1 MYLSHLSLRNFRTYE
16 ELELELPPGLCV
28 LYGENG
34 QGKSNLME
42 AVYLLALTKSHR
54 ADSERDV
61 IRFEAL
67 QELPYTRIVG
77 AVRLQ
82 DGAEVTVQ
90 VDMAL
95 PPPGVAAPGVQPGVA
110 AHLQK
115 RIRVNGVPRL
125 ASAAM
130 GAVSAVL
137 FSAEDIFLVT
147 GRPAGRRRFLDV
159 LTSQM
164 DQGYLR
170 TLQTYQ
176 RVLTQRNQLLRRL
189 GDGSVAPQELEFWDG
204 ELCAQGAH
212 LMLGRQEAVAALAPL
227 ASREYERLS
236 SGGEALELRYEP
248 TVEPSASPQELE
260 ARLRERLEALR
271 RREVQAGQ
279 SLVGPHRDELRLLV
293 EEREVGSYGSRGQ
306 ARLTALVLRLAE
318 AELLTRRLGEEP
330 ILLLDD
336 AFSELD
342 ARRREQVLERAC
354 QAQQALITIVDL
366 AQHPQARKAAAAL
379 HHVQRGSVSPAE

>member
-1 MYLSHLSLRNFRTYE
+1 MVMYLRHLSLRNFRTYE

-54 ADSERDV
+54 AESEREV
-61 IRFEAL
+61 IRFESL

-77 AVRLQ
+77 AVRRQ
-82 DGAEVTVQ
+82 DSAEVIVQ

-95 PPPGVAAPGVQPGVA
+95 PAPGVQPGVA
-110 AHLQK
+110 GHLQK
-115 RIRVNGVPRL
+115 RIRVNGVPKL

-130 GAVSAVL
+130 GAVNAVI
-137 FSAEDIFLVT
+137 FSAEDIFLVS
-147 GRPAGRRRFLDV
+147 GPPAGRRRFLDV

-189 GDGSVAPQELEFWDG
+189 GDGSAAPQELEFWDG
-204 ELCAQGAH
+204 ELCTQGVR
-212 LMLGRQEAVAALAPL
+212 LMQGRQEAVEALAPL

-236 SGGEALELRYEP
+236 SGGEVLKLRYEP
-248 TVEPSASPQELE
+248 TVETSASTQELE
-260 ARLRERLEALR
+260 RRLRERLEALR

-293 EEREVGSYGSRGQ
+293 DEHEVGNYGSRGQ
-306 ARLTALVLRLAE
+306 TRLTALVLRLAE
-318 AELLTRRLGEEP
+318 TELLTRRLGEEP

-342 ARRREQVLERAC
+342 ARHREQVLERAC
-354 QAQQALITIVDL
+354 QAQQALVSIVDL
-366 AQHPQARKAAAAL
+366 AQHPQIREAAAAL
-379 HHVQRGSVSPAE
+379 LQVQRGSVSPAE